1 MNPALQEGWLLTVQP
16 AMSGADID
24 SIPGQGLVL
33 QMKNEGHGRGENLP
47 KVTHPV
53 LGSGKETWVL
63 HWSLWFGKGEMVERL
78 GSGVRPV

>member
-1 MNPALQEGWLLTVQP
+1 M
-16 AMSGADID
+16 
-24 SIPGQGLVL
+24 